1 MASFSTLPNMR
12 PGLNGM
18 FELFLISAA
27 ASPPPKLKKRVVK
40 AGNVRPKLYP
50 PVEKLSKVVIAPS
63 TNMLAPDI

>member
-1 MASFSTLPNMR
+1 MASFSTLPDMR
-12 PGLNGM
+12 PGLNGV

-27 ASPPPKLKKRVVK
+27 AKPPKLKKRVVK